1 MILVAPEILPLSS
14 STREISNY
22 CHQLNCLPVRPDKSS
37 EPIIEQKEV
46 IFDCKEISELLKYKP
61 EYNVSK
67 DVDIIC
73 LEDAIIDIGFTAE
86 EESKIISEILT
97 GTYDGNIMKDVSESE
112 EDEDDAQ
119 NKQLVPYYSF
129 KPHKKHRPQFCSMRK
144 PCSIDFSFVERPE
157 GSRTTQMVKKLA
169 EYREIEKMLLS
180 KCANNEPTPEEH
192 LQADKFNCCL
202 EPFKP
207 LPEKLTG
214 ACVDLSGSIALVN
227 KYCAKLPSD
236 TFTKLTPLWR
246 CANTYRNGHHLYSY
260 TIRLPINSPLKY
272 DIIGIPMPSKVL
284 ARRVAA
290 LQVCKELHK
299 ISELDDNLQPIGKE
313 NFKALEPDWEF
324 FELDKIDEE
333 IVNENSEPRP
343 GTTKRRQY
351 YYKRIASEFSSCRPV
366 PGVPAFLYFIKLTL
380 ECPIPEEQNTRGR
393 KIYPPEEA
401 VQGFGIL
408 TLKRIPKVSSF
419 PIFTRS
425 GEVKVALEL
434 SKQRIILTEEQV
446 LKINLFLNYT
456 FTNVLRL
463 QKFLMLFDE
472 EATENSIFIVPTV
485 KTPNQE
491 HKVSID
497 WAFLELINENCD
509 KMPEPID
516 DETRIKDEFDP
527 NKFKDA
533 VVMPWYRN
541 QDQPQYFYVAEI
553 CNHLSPES
561 CFPGVNYKT
570 FKEYYFRKYGITIQN
585 SNQPLLD
592 VDHTSARLN
601 FLTPRYV
608 NRKGVALPTSSE
620 ETKRAKRENLEQKQ
634 ILVPELCTIHP
645 FPASLWR
652 AAVCLPCILYRIN
665 GLLLAD
671 EIRKRVSFEMAL
683 GRVDITENDD
693 FEWPLLDFGW
703 SLADV
708 LKKCQEAVSKPEK
721 VEEVVVEEIKIEE
734 VMEVDPVEKTA
745 NDILAEAEKKAK
757 VFKLLFHVFFF
768 INIVFSLYSRM
779 IHS

>member
-1 MILVAPEILPLSS
+1 MEIPNLLELPSKTEHESSNIIL
-14 STREISNY
+14 
-22 CHQLNCLPVRPDKSS
+22 
-37 EPIIEQKEV
+37 
-46 IFDCKEISELLKYKP
+46 
-61 EYNVSK
+61 
-67 DVDIIC
+67 
-73 LEDAIIDIGFTAE
+73 LEDAIKEVGLSE
-86 EESKIISEILT
+86 EMESKIMSELLT
-97 GTYDGNIMKDVSESE
+97 GTYSGPLMVDVESE
-112 EDEDDAQ
+112 VEEDDYYDYSQ
-119 NKQLVPYYSF
+119 DDQLVPFLPGFLNNKRNSIP
-129 KPHKKHRPQFCSMRK
+129 KPQYCSLTTTS
-144 PCSIDFSFVERPE
+144 SINFEVVENTE
-157 GSRTTQMVKKLA
+157 ESRTTQMVDKLA
-169 EYREIEKMLLS
+169 EYREIEKMLLN
-180 KCANNEPTPEEH
+180 KCANTEPTLEEH

-207 LPEKLTG
+207 LPDKLTG

-246 CANTYRNGHHLYSY
+246 CAKTYRNGHHLYSY

-299 ISELDDNLQPIGKE
+299 INELDDNLQPIGKE
-313 NFKALEPDWEF
+313 NFRALEPDWEV

-333 IVNENSEPRP
+333 IVSENLEPRP

-351 YYKRIASEFSSCRPV
+351 YYKRIASEFSNCRPV
-366 PGVPAFLYFIKLTL
+366 PGVPAYLYFIKLTL

-393 KIYPPEEA
+393 KIYPPEES

-408 TLKRIPKVSSF
+408 TLKKIPKVSSF

-434 SKQRIILTEEQV
+434 SKQKINLTQEQV

-463 QKFLMLFDE
+463 QKFLMLFDA
-472 EATENSIFIVPTV
+472 EATENSIFIVPTL
-485 KTPNQE
+485 KTPTKE

-497 WAFLELINENCD
+497 WKFLELINDNCD

-516 DETRIKDEFDP
+516 DEIRVKEEFDP
-527 NKFKDA
+527 NKFRDA

-561 CFPGVNYKT
+561 SFPGVNYKT
-570 FKEYYFRKYGITIQN
+570 FKEYYFKKYGITIQN

-601 FLTPRYV
+601 LLTPRYV

-671 EIRKRVSFEMAL
+671 EIRKKVAFEMAL
-683 GRVDITENDD
+683 GRVDITEKDD
-693 FEWPLLDFGW
+693 FDWPLLDFGW

-708 LKKCQEAVSKPEK
+708 LKKCQDAVLKPEK
-721 VEEVVVEEIKIEE
+721 VSEKEKKVEEVVEEIKIEE
-734 VMEVDPVEKTA
+734 VIEVDPVEKTA
-745 NDILAEAEKKAK
+745 NDILEEAEKKAR
-757 VFKLLFHVFFF
+757 VCWLNYFKRTNLTYFLF
-768 INIVFSLYSRM
+768 LG
-779 IHS
+779 

>member
-1 MILVAPEILPLSS
+1 MLPLTETKEDLS
-14 STREISNY
+14 RY
-22 CHQLNCLPVRPDKSS
+22 CHQKNCL
-37 EPIIEQKEV
+37 Q
-46 IFDCKEISELLKYKP
+46 SELPIETEERKFNYNEIPEMLKKKSKQEIP
-61 EYNVSK
+61 EEV
-67 DVDIIC
+67 DVIS
-73 LEDAIIDIGFTAE
+73 LEDAIELFGLSQTA
-86 EESKIISEILT
+86 ESKIVSEILT
-97 GTYDGNIMKDVSESE
+97 GTHDGSIMKDVESE
-112 EDEDDAQ
+112 HEYEESQ
-119 NKQLVPYYSF
+119 NNQLVPYSNNR
-129 KPHKKHRPQFCSMRK
+129 KKFCLFRTNNVL
-144 PCSIDFSFVERPE
+144 DFSIVERLE
-157 GSRTTQMVKKLA
+157 ESKTIEMVEKLA
-169 EYREIEKMLLS
+169 EYRQIEKLLLN

-192 LQADKFNCCL
+192 MQADKYNCCL

-207 LPEKLTG
+207 LSEKLT
-214 ACVDLSGSIALVN
+214 APSVDLSGSIALVN

-246 CANTYRNGHHLYSY
+246 CASTYRNGHLLYSY

-272 DIIGIPMPSKVL
+272 DIVGIPMPSRVL

-299 ISELDDNLQPIGKE
+299 MRELDNNLQPISKE
-313 NFKALEPDWEF
+313 NFRALETDWEV

-333 IVNENSEPRP
+333 IVNENLEPRP

-351 YYKRIASEFSSCRPV
+351 YYKRIASEFSNCRPV
-366 PGVPAFLYFIKLTL
+366 PGASAYLYFINLTL
-380 ECPIPEEQNTRGR
+380 QCPIPEEQNTRGR
-393 KIYPPEEA
+393 KVYPPEEA
-401 VQGFGIL
+401 LQGFGIL
-408 TLKRIPKVSSF
+408 TLKKIPKVSSF

-434 SKQRIILTEEQV
+434 SKQRIILTKQQV
-446 LKINLFLNYT
+446 SKINLFLNYA

-485 KTPNQE
+485 KTPKRK
-491 HKVSID
+491 HKISID
-497 WAFLELINENCD
+497 WNFLELITKNCD
-509 KMPEPID
+509 KMPEPVD
-516 DETRIKDEFDP
+516 DEIRKANGFDP

-561 CFPGVNYKT
+561 CFPGENYKT
-570 FKEYYFRKYGITIQN
+570 FKEYYSRKYGITIQN

-652 AAVCLPCILYRIN
+652 VAVCLPCILYRIN

-671 EIRKRVSFEMAL
+671 EIRKKVSFEMAL

-693 FEWPLLDFGW
+693 FDWPLLDFGW

-708 LKKCQEAVSKPEK
+708 LKKCQEPATKQEK
-721 VEEVVVEEIKIEE
+721 VDEPVKAVLEEVKEEE
-734 VMEVDPVEKTA
+734 VPEDNPVEKTA
-745 NDILAEAEKKAK
+745 NDILAEAEKNAK
-757 VFKLLFHVFFF
+757 VSELLSILRFCLV
-768 INIVFSLYSRM
+768 N
-779 IHS
+779 